1 MGDLVMTVVLIIPFV
16 FVIVITWLKN
26 NEKHK
31 RNQLQADLYAK
42 ALEKGQPIPTD
53 AFTEPE
59 KKMNPL
65 HVGFICT
72 AAGIG
77 ISLML
82 WLMSVSFA
90 RLDEGASIVFQ
101 SFASVGIIPLLVG
114 IAFFFIYFIE
124 KKKGA
129 NENAG

>member
-1 MGDLVMTVVLIIPFV
+1 MNDLVTIVVLVIPFI
-16 FVIVITWLKN
+16 FVIVVTWLKM

-42 ALEKGQPIPTD
+42 ALEQGQPIPTD
-53 AFTEPE
+53 AFTEPV